1 MEWLKCGTEFIVADV
16 IRWREPIWKPQPRKS
31 KKPPTM
37 IGHRII
43 TGQISK
49 IDRYGWVHIQVAA
62 CTVTPLPRWWHP
74 IAPLEVGLPIR
85 RRREKIGQG
94 RVDRLPWSD
103 ESARAA
109 IVGSRFLR
117 K

>member
-31 KKPPTM
+31 EKPPTM
-37 IGHRII
+37 IGHRVI

-49 IDRYGWVHIQVAA
+49 IDRYSWVHIQAAA
-62 CTVTPLPRWWHP
+62 CTMTSLPRWWHP
-74 IAPLEVGLPIR
+74 IAPLEIGKPIR

-109 IVGSRFLR
+109 IVRSRFLR